1 MTNSTVRPAALHDE
15 NNGNV
20 PPGQRH
26 HVRSL
31 PRAAETSLHRS
42 HLLSYRRLL
51 SFLIAIHFFTPS

>member
-1 MTNSTVRPAALHDE
+1 MIRVSVIDAEKRCVTESTARPAALHDE

-31 PRAAETSLHRS
+31 PRAAEDVRET
-42 HLLSYRRLL
+42 LL
-51 SFLIAIHFFTPS
+51 TMT